1 MKVWAKVKGSIRFY
15 SERFGGRPF
24 VQCLPCATMTVL
36 RWMGYDIIDGDQD
49 IIRAAIPGNP
59 QGGLTF
65 GQVNA
70 ALRRLFPNPPTLT
83 ALDDATFLAGLKVVG
98 ARGKQKAVY
107 AVVVRTGKL
116 PPYYQRLVGQHY
128 DGLHGMAV
136 VAKTTDSVQVYE
148 LDPMGRTATTPPYV
162 GELINWTDLSP
173 ALVRDK
179 AGKIRCFVGTKNT
192 AEAAP

>member
-1 MKVWAKVKGSIRFY
+1 MV
-15 SERFGGRPF
+15 
-24 VQCLPCATMTVL
+24 VL

-49 IIRAAIPGNP
+49 VIRSAIPGQP
-59 QGGLTF
+59 TGGLTF

-70 ALRRLFPNPPTLT
+70 ALRKLFPTPPTLT
-83 ALDDATFLAGLKVVG
+83 SLDDAAFLDGLKLVG
-98 ARGKQKAVY
+98 GPGRTKAVY

-116 PPYYQRLVGQHY
+116 PPYFQRLVGQHY

-136 VAKTTDSVQVYE
+136 VAKTKDRVQVYE

-173 ALVRDK
+173 ALVRDN
-179 AGKIRCFVGTKNT
+179 AGKIRCFSGYKNT